1 MGKNKLVPYYNSTS
15 QTGASF
21 PSRIYMECLKFIYFL
36 FTFYPTATFLDNFY
50 FLSGETCALDADS
63 TFPKSV
69 AAEQSR

>member
-1 MGKNKLVPYYNSTS
+1 
-15 QTGASF
+15 
-21 PSRIYMECLKFIYFL
+21 MECLKFIYFL

-69 AAEQSR
+69 AAEL